1 MTVIAALL
9 LAFFLVIGLLLGLA
23 YREAEQDFPSAHG
36 GKRKAGH
43 S

>member
-9 LAFFLVIGLLLGLA
+9 LAFFLVIGLLLLLA
-23 YREAEQDFPSAHG
+23 YREAEQDFPSARADQ
-36 GKRKAGH
+36 RKAGH